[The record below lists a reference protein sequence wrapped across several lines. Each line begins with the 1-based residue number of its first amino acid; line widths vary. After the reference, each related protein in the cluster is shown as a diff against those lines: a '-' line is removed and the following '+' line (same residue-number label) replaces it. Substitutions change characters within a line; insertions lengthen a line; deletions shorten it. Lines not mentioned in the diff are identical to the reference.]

1 MVNFVCQS
9 DWAVVPTYVVK
20 YYSGEKNVS
29 VRMFLDEI
37 NIYISAFWVKQTA
50 IHDWVGLIQSV
61 EGPTRTKNWPPP
73 SRKEFCRLTAFTL
86 KLQYWHSLCLQSA
99 RSTYSG
105 VDSFHAFSITWA
117 KSLKQSLSPHTHTQT
132 SRHTQRKEKPMRV
145 YNKLLLPSLFPSF
158 FLSSLPS
165 IFPEFIQGKDR

>member
-1 MVNFVCQS
+1 MWSNIIL
-9 DWAVVPTYVVK
+9 
-20 YYSGEKNVS
+20 ER
-29 VRMFLDEI
+29 RMFLLEC
-37 NIYISAFWVKQTA
+37 FWM
-50 IHDWVGLIQSV
+50 
-61 EGPTRTKNWPPP
+61 
-73 SRKEFCRLTAFTL
+73 RLTFISVHFEWSKLPSMTGWASSNQL
-86 KLQYWHSLCLQSA
+86 KVLLEQKIDLPQAGRNSAGWLPSHWKLQYWHSLCLQSA